1 MKNNYRKAL
10 QRAQQGVK
18 IELPKK
24 QYVGS
29 VNPHEG
35 VHNVN
40 PGFGRAGQQ
49 FSNPGGSVIG
59 DIDMNNNGIPDYLE
73 NTSVIPMES
82 QGEPA
87 GGSYDI
93 NKGVFPSDPS
103 RKVDTM
109 QMAQIGKENYM
120 SALKTFKKGGS
131 K

>member
-24 QYVGS
+24 YQSVGA

-40 PGFGRAGQQ
+40 PGFSPKPNMFG
-49 FSNPGGSVIG
+49 NPGGSVIG
-59 DIDMNNNGIPDYLE
+59 DVDMNNNGIPDYLE
-73 NTSVIPMES
+73 KGSVIPMEGS
-82 QGEPA
+82 Q
-87 GGSYDI
+87 GSYDV
-93 NKGVFPSDPS
+93 NTGVFPSAP
-103 RKVDTM
+103 KVDDSM
-109 QMAQIGKENYM
+109 QMGQIGKENYM